1 MKMQND
7 KRNGKPPVAAA
18 GAPAEGIGAADA
30 LFAALADLKTASFIR
45 AVFSQPEKNPAVTTE
60 KTPRRLGR
68 KRFWEVA
75 IIENP
80 PAPPRLKN
88 PLLNV
93 AHLLI
98 DAADGRVRERWFL
111 TKVQD
116 EEYRDFLRA
125 RFPRPGGCKDR
136 IP

>member
-1 MKMQND
+1 MRIRND
-7 KRNGKPPVAAA
+7 KGNGNPPAAA
-18 GAPAEGIGAADA
+18 VGAPAGGIGAADA

-75 IIENP
+75 IIEKP

-98 DAADGRVRERWFL
+98 DADDGRVRERWFL

-116 EEYRDFLRA
+116 GEYRDFLRA
-125 RFPRPGGCKDR
+125 RFPRPEGCKDR

>member
-1 MKMQND
+1 MKSLNAMEN
-7 KRNGKPPVAAA
+7 RREMRRTPAA
-18 GAPAEGIGAADA
+18 GIGAADA
-30 LFAALADLKTASFIR
+30 LFAALADLKTAAFIKT
-45 AVFSQPEKNPAVTTE
+45 VFSQPEQRPSVTTE
-60 KTPRRLGR
+60 KARCRLGR

-75 IIENP
+75 IIEKP
-80 PAPPRLKN
+80 PSPQLKN

-98 DAADGRVRERWFL
+98 DAANGQVRERWFL

-116 EEYRDFLRA
+116 DEYRDFLRA
-125 RFPRPGGCKDR
+125 RFPRPAGCKDR